1 MGEQGRYISRNHQKK
16 GMEKELILIDTN
28 IVIEVLKNNKDIIQ
42 KIKSIGVERIALS
55 SVTVMEL
62 YYGALNKAELKNIKE
77 YVKAFEIIQISEEIS
92 QLAIDLI
99 EKYTKSHNLNLPD
112 ALIAATSIKYHLK
125 LFTLNTKDF
134 KYIDDLELY

>member
-1 MGEQGRYISRNHQKK
+1 
-16 GMEKELILIDTN
+16 MEKELILVDTN

-42 KIKSIGVERIALS
+42 KIKSIGVEWIALS

-77 YVKAFEIIQISEEIS
+77 YVKAFEIIQINENIS
-92 QLAIDLI
+92 QFAIDLI
-99 EKYTKSHNLNLPD
+99 EKYAKSHNLNLPD
-112 ALIAATSIKYHLK
+112 ALIAATSIKHHLK

-134 KYIDDLELY
+134 RYIKDLQLY